1 MIKLRFD
8 RVGLVS
14 LIRNGAA
21 CATFKSRSA
30 SCSAKNA
37 DEFGPSLLL
46 AGHEPRPPGA
56 RRLLASTRAP
66 VCAPTRMPPPP
77 IIAACTSVD
86 KLQVRKLLEK
96 DAGLV
101 HEGGPNGNL
110 PLHCAVAKESA
121 ASLAVIKIL
130 LEFKAEVLAENDHG
144 DTPLSVAKAKGHGKI
159 VALLEEAAAAEEAA
173 EAVRKKAAKEAK
185 AAKKAAAAGD
195 GGGGGTNNEGGSSS
209 LQYRRTDKTGWKPL
223 KKGGVAPC
231 VLSNCHCKLMPCQL
245 AFSLGQKWLHAHGRL
260 PACLL
265 LPIRSLAALGQIGTR
280 WSPFVSRSRTNCKAA
295 SLHCH
300 FQTKPP
306 MPPLLRA
313 SRRSLRARAP
323 TAA

>member
-56 RRLLASTRAP
+56 RSLLASTRAP
-66 VCAPTRMPPPP
+66 VCAPTRMPLPP

-121 ASLAVIKIL
+121 ASLAVIKICWNSRL
-130 LEFKAEVLAENDHG
+130 KFWQKMTMATRRSAWPRPKGMAKLWRCWRRR
-144 DTPLSVAKAKGHGKI
+144 PL
-159 VALLEEAAAAEEAA
+159 
-173 EAVRKKAAKEAK
+173 
-185 AAKKAAAAGD
+185 
-195 GGGGGTNNEGGSSS
+195 
-209 LQYRRTDKTGWKPL
+209 QRRQQRL
-223 KKGGVAPC
+223 C
-231 VLSNCHCKLMPCQL
+231 ER
-245 AFSLGQKWLHAHGRL
+245 RL
-260 PACLL
+260 PKK
-265 LPIRSLAALGQIGTR
+265 RKQQRRRRRQGTVAVGVQTTR
-280 WSPFVSRSRTNCKAA
+280 VGPPRCNTGGRTKLDGSR
-295 SLHCH
+295 
-300 FQTKPP
+300 
-306 MPPLLRA
+306 
-313 SRRSLRARAP
+313 
-323 TAA
+323 